1 MKQIPLT
8 SCLILILTPFAL
20 AQLTVVEGLPGDF
33 AQTDLRVFDAQMNG
47 GTPNGLFRAEVSLL
61 SDEAWMLPISSSRL
75 SPGKITPRTLDMP
88 GLPPFFLVG
97 DDPKS
102 LAWLQERG
110 TVLRELGTVGL
121 AVEVADLKALARI
134 RAAAPG
140 ITILPLNGNSIAT
153 RLQIKHYPVLV
164 TATSLEQ

>member
-1 MKQIPLT
+1 M
-8 SCLILILTPFAL
+8 
-20 AQLTVVEGLPGDF
+20 
-33 AQTDLRVFDAQMNG
+33 
-47 GTPNGLFRAEVSLL
+47 L